1 MTLAGVIVTVQV
13 GAAATRHG
21 AHGRGPQDPLGWLVV
36 LAATGVVVLVFGLCA
51 RYFLKPGETSPDH
64 IKRRILE

>member
-1 MTLAGVIVTVQV
+1 MTLPVVIVMVQV
-13 GAAATRHG
+13 GAAATRHE

-36 LAATGVVVLVFGLCA
+36 LVATGAVVLVFGLCA
-51 RYFLKPGETSPDH
+51 KYFLRPGETSPDH